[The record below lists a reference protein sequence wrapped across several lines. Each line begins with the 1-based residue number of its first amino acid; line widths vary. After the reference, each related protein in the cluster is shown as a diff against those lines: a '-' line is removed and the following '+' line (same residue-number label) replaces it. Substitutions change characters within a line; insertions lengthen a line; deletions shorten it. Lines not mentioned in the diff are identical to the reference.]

1 MKIKKSS
8 LRTLIKEVYKE
19 EKQNLIKE
27 NTVRNYIRKNINTIL
42 NEFEDKNKNGIPDE
56 WEDDPKNPLNMKLD
70 TSFGKTA
77 TVQSILKN
85 PDHPDYKKAKDLL
98 DKQKENPKLQSY
110 VQKKYGKD
118 IEIGKEL
125 DSELPGQLSPP
136 GGDQPIPSTSSAAA
150 EDEED
155 KVSVFD
161 KSDNEDG
168 ESEIGPSDDEKPGAD
183 PSYIYGGDDTEV
195 RLPSFSRDLPEYWRK
210 LASRG
215 LEDKIATGK
224 RSSTFVYKTKKKY
237 HGKRLTPGGE
247 R

>member
-1 MKIKKSS
+1 MEIKKSS
-8 LRTLIKEVYKE
+8 LKTLIKEVYKE

-42 NEFEDKNKNGIPDE
+42 NEFEDKNKNGISDE
-56 WEDDPKNPLNMKLD
+56 WESDPKNPMNMELD

-77 TVQSILKN
+77 TVQSILKK
-85 PDHPDYKKAKDLL
+85 PDHPDYQKAKDLL
-98 DKQKENPKLQSY
+98 DKKKKDPKLQSY

-118 IEIGKEL
+118 IEIGQEA
-125 DSELPGQLSPP
+125 DSELPGQISPP
-136 GGDQPIPSTSSAAA
+136 GGQQPIPSTSSAAG

-155 KVSVFD
+155 KISVFD
-161 KSDNEDG
+161 KSDNDDG
-168 ESEIGPSDDEKPGAD
+168 ESVVGPEDEKPGDD
-183 PSYIYGGDDTEV
+183 PAYIYGDDNSEV
-195 RLPSFSRDLPEYWRK
+195 RLPPFSRDLPEYWRK